1 MLQINKY
8 FLEEINELE
17 TKINF
22 LNHLLEKTN
31 TNRSGSMYKYGLGL
45 KIAALWFKALLLLS

>member
-31 TNRSGSMYKYGLGL
+31 TNRSGSMYKCGLGL